1 MRMLVLSIEYPPLGG
16 GASPM
21 IHEINKQFILRG
33 HEVTVVT
40 MAYSDL
46 PSHEN
51 VDGVAV
57 FRINSFRRFKH
68 KSRVNEHL
76 AFLYTGRKFLDGLV
90 TLQQFDICFAHFLV
104 PTGILARWLHKAHKI
119 PYIITAH
126 GSDIPGF
133 NPDRFLVHHWFT
145 PMLIRSIIHSSMGV
159 VLPSRYLMS
168 MIIQVKGVDKEKLV
182 HIPNGIDTDVFVP
195 GPKKNILLSTG
206 RLLPRK
212 GFQHLIDAIADEPFP
227 FEVHICGDGPV
238 MNILKEKSRYS
249 KTKVIFHGWIDGK
262 SEQYKT
268 LLSQAAIYCL
278 VSAKENAS
286 ISLLEALSAGC
297 AVITSNVSGC
307 PESVGEAGICIPPG
321 DIIALK
327 TALRKLVTQPELMIH
342 LGKEARE
349 RAVHNYS
356 WANVTEKYLALITQ
370 PHNQ

>member
-40 MAYSDL
+40 MAYNGL
-46 PSHEN
+46 PANEI
-51 VDGVAV
+51 VDSVNV
-57 FRINSFRRFKH
+57 FRINSFRRLKH
-68 KSRVNEHL
+68 KSRVSEHL
-76 AFLYTGRKFLDGLV
+76 AYLYAGRKFLDGFV
-90 TLQQFDICFAHFLV
+90 TMQRFDICFAHFLV
-104 PTGILARWLHKAHKI
+104 PTGILARWLYKSHKI

-133 NPDRFLVHHWFT
+133 NPDRFRVHHWFT
-145 PMLIRSIIHSSMGV
+145 PILIRSIIHNSIGV

-168 MIIQVKGVDKEKLV
+168 MIIKVKGVDNEKLV

-227 FEVHICGDGPV
+227 FEVHICGDGPM
-238 MNILKEKSRYS
+238 MNTLREKAKSS
-249 KTKVIFHGWIDGK
+249 KTKIFFHGWIDGK

-268 LLSQAAIYCL
+268 LLSHAAIYCL

-307 PESVGEAGICIPPG
+307 PESVGKAGICIPPG
-321 DIIALK
+321 DIVTLR
-327 TALRKLVTQPELMIH
+327 TELRKLVNQPELMIH
-342 LGKEARE
+342 LGKEGRQ
-349 RAVHNYS
+349 RAVHEYS
-356 WANVTEKYLALITQ
+356 WTNVTEKYLALVPQ
-370 PHNQ
+370 SHKQ